1 MEDSIGT
8 QLRAAAQARLG
19 TVLRGKWRLDGVLGV
34 GGMATVYRASH
45 RNGSRAAIKMLHPT
59 LNMDP
64 QTLQRFLREGYA
76 ANKVEHPGAVNV
88 MDDDIAEDGSAFL
101 VMELLEGASLDQ
113 LVRDRPMPLGEALRV
128 TRLSLEVLMS
138 AHAHG
143 IVHRDIKPENIFLT
157 TGGAVKIL
165 DFGIAR
171 LREHAGGGT
180 SGGTLGGMVLGT
192 PAFMPPEQAR
202 GRWDEV
208 DGQSDVWAMGATLF
222 TLLCAQ
228 RLRDAPTVNEE
239 LLLAMSQPLPAAA
252 TLLPGVSPAVA
263 ELVDRAVA
271 FDKSRRWAN
280 ARVMLDAVRMA
291 EGGLVPHE
299 MATVLSAGGLV
310 PPLPVVVTPQP
321 LAFPQVTAAAT
332 PVGVSAPGSSPPD
345 LRIHGAGSSPPD
357 LRISGTGSSQ
367 PGMGARSPATA
378 STASS
383 PGSSRA
389 IALVAGGALVVG
401 LVAALLFARF
411 GPARGA
417 GHLPAPTVTL
427 PPPPAADLAIAPV
440 PPPSATAPSLSPS
453 PSAAPSLSASA
464 APSTTTPPAIPSTTP
479 RARPVRPA
487 DPLDQG
493 RY

>member
-59 LNMDP
+59 LNVEP

-113 LVRDRPMPLGEALRV
+113 LVRDRPMPVGEALRV
-128 TRLSLEVLMS
+128 TRLALEVLMS

-143 IVHRDIKPENIFLT
+143 IVHRDIKPENIFMT
-157 TGGAVKIL
+157 TTGAVKIL

-171 LREHAGGGT
+171 LREHAGAGGGT
-180 SGGTLGGMVLGT
+180 SGSTLGGMVLGT

-222 TLLCAQ
+222 TLLYAQ
-228 RLRDAPTVNEE
+228 RLRDAPTINEE

-252 TLLPGVSPAVA
+252 SLLPGVPASVA
-263 ELVDRAVA
+263 EVVDRAVA

-280 ARVMLDAVRMA
+280 ARVMLDAVRAA
-291 EGGLVPHE
+291 ENGLVTHE
-299 MATVLSAGGLV
+299 MDTVLSAGGLV

-321 LAFPQVTAAAT
+321 LASPQVTAAAT
-332 PVGVSAPGSSPPD
+332 PV
-345 LRIHGAGSSPPD
+345 RISGAGSSPPGIG
-357 LRISGTGSSQ
+357 LG
-367 PGMGARSPATA
+367 SPAAAT
-378 STASS
+378 TASS
-383 PGSSRA
+383 PSAARP
-389 IALVAGGALVVG
+389 IAFVAVAALVVG
-401 LVAALLFARF
+401 LGAAFLFARF
-411 GPARGA
+411 GPPRSAA
-417 GHLPAPTVTL
+417 GPAAPTVML
-427 PPPPAADLAIAPV
+427 PPPPAVELASALPAPSV
-440 PPPSATAPSLSPS
+440 VPVPSASAAPSAASPAPPPSATAPLAPTPS
-453 PSAAPSLSASA
+453 PSA
-464 APSTTTPPAIPSTTP
+464 TPPP
-479 RARPVRPA
+479 RTRPVRPA